1 MPTKVF
7 DGGLKNPARVA
18 IGIDQSLT
26 GFALTVLDVDDASS
40 YITWVYKSPYFGV
53 ERLIDIRQF
62 LLDHFDYCD
71 EKNWI
76 ISDIAMEGTVLATFA
91 AIVMGELSALV
102 RLTIY
107 DRFKGAHRF
116 PLKIPPMTLKK
127 FAAGTGK
134 AKKAEML
141 LKVYKRYGVEFTSDD
156 AADSYGLARMAAGVF
171 IDSTEK
177 AILDK
182 IRADESSYR
191 DAPRLEG

>member
-7 DGGLKNPARVA
+7 DGGLTKTADVA

-26 GFALTVLDVDDASS
+26 GFAFTVLDVDDASR
-40 YITWVYKSPYFGV
+40 YMTWVYKSPYFGV
-53 ERLIDIRQF
+53 ERLIDIRKF
-62 LLDHFDYCD
+62 LLDHFDYCREQD
-71 EKNWI
+71 WVI
-76 ISDIAMEGTVLATFA
+76 TDIAMEGTVLATYA
-91 AIVMGELSALV
+91 AIVLGELSALV

-107 DRFKGAHRF
+107 DRFTGDLRF

-141 LKVYKRYGVEFTSDD
+141 LKVYKRWGVEFTEDN
-156 AADSYGLARMAAGVF
+156 ACDSYALARIAGKVF

-182 IRADESSYR
+182 IQADESSYR
-191 DAPRLEG
+191 DAAHL